1 MLPRMQIQT
10 ADEVWAR
17 IAEAAAATQKQGG
30 RGVLAT
36 DADGT
41 LWSGDVGDDL
51 FHAFIERATVHAP
64 ALDGIKREARDHG
77 LSDAGSGPDVARR
90 VLAAYEAGRFPEER
104 IFEIM
109 AWCFAGSTRAEALAF
124 ARDALSRVGLESRM
138 HREVMGLLARARKAG
153 VDVLLV
159 SASPLAAVVAGGE
172 RAGFDEAHVVAA
184 RARYDGDRMLP
195 EAERPIPYAGGKVV
209 RLREHL
215 GPDRPLLAAFG
226 DNAFDVDLLK
236 SAQVGVAV
244 RPKPR
249 LRERAAMVPG
259 LVELQAEQ
267 VYGSQT

>member
-1 MLPRMQIQT
+1 MLPPMQIQT

-17 IAEAAAATQKQGG
+17 IAEAAAGAGG

-51 FHAFIERATVHAP
+51 FHAFIAHATVHAP
-64 ALDGIKREARDHG
+64 ALEGMKREARDHG
-77 LSDAGSGPDVARR
+77 LSDAGSGSDVARR
-90 VLAAYEAGRFPEER
+90 ILTAYEAGTFPEER
-104 IFEIM
+104 IFEMM

-124 ARDALSRVGLESRM
+124 ARDALSRVGLEARM

-153 VDVLLV
+153 LDVLLV

-184 RARYDGDRMLP
+184 RARYEGDVMLP
-195 EAERPIPYAGGKVV
+195 EAERPIPYGNGKVV

-215 GPDRPLLAAFG
+215 GPERPLLAAFG
-226 DNAFDVDLLK
+226 DNAFDVDMLG
-236 SAQVGVAV
+236 SARIGVAV

-249 LRERAAMVPG
+249 LRERAAMVAG
-259 LVELQAEQ
+259 LVELKAE
-267 VYGSQT
+267 

>member
-1 MLPRMQIQT
+1 MLPAMQIQT

-17 IAEAAAATQKQGG
+17 ILEAMAAAKEHG
-30 RGVLAT
+30 GVLAT

-51 FHAFIERATVHAP
+51 FDAFIERGTVHP
-64 ALDGIKREARDHG
+64 TALEGMRREARDHG
-77 LSDAGSGPDVARR
+77 LSDAGSGHEVARR
-90 VLAAYEAGRFPEER
+90 IQAAYQAGSFPEER
-104 IFEIM
+104 LFELM

-124 ARDALSRVGLESRM
+124 AREALSRVGLEARM

-153 VDVLLV
+153 LHVLLV

-184 RARYDGDRMLP
+184 RAKYDGEVMLP
-195 EAERPIPYAGGKVV
+195 EAERPIPYGGGKVV
-209 RLREHL
+209 RLRERL

-226 DNAFDVDLLK
+226 DNAFDVDLLR
-236 SAQVGVAV
+236 SARVGVAV

-249 LRERAAMVPG
+249 LRERAGMVAG
-259 LVELQAEQ
+259 LVELKAE
-267 VYGSQT
+267 